1 MLKIKP
7 KPDKR
12 EKIAKLQ
19 KNLQNLLSKEKRGKI
34 KRRTKIAIS
43 GIRRIE
49 RETQEE
55 KENYNIR

>member
-19 KNLQNLLSKEKRGKI
+19 KNLQNLTSKEKRGKTYQ
-34 KRRTKIAIS
+34 K
-43 GIRRIE
+43 
-49 RETQEE
+49 
-55 KENYNIR
+55 

>member
-19 KNLQNLLSKEKRGKI
+19 KNLQNLTSKEKRGN
-34 KRRTKIAIS
+34 TYQIS
-43 GIRRIE
+43 QK
-49 RETQEE
+49 TT
-55 KENYNIR
+55 ENLDKVTAKK